1 MPLHIFTPF
10 SSLPNIECKVRRAEM
25 NTNKKTLRPAE
36 VVIFNH
42 EHFNN
47 NNNEFRSGSAK
58 DVELLQTTF
67 KKLKCGVTIIQDAT
81 VKQVRSTVKLLEQ
94 KNLEDHSALVV
105 VILSH
110 GQRHETI
117 AAYDGTYDL
126 NSDIIHP
133 ISRNNTLNGKPKIL
147 FIQACKGVREVTIL
161 KGMVS
166 SFPDLPC
173 NVLKCFSS
181 YEGFV
186 SYRWKDGTPFVRQL
200 CETLEESPHVDI
212 VTNMD
217 RVRLLVMQSTNNA
230 QVPSVTHSLRT
241 KYAFGDYI

>member
-1 MPLHIFTPF
+1 MFCIVPRVAYTTPKLPLLPPF
-10 SSLPNIECKVRRAEM
+10 QFSV
-25 NTNKKTLRPAE
+25 
-36 VVIFNH
+36 
-42 EHFNN
+42 
-47 NNNEFRSGSAK
+47 
-58 DVELLQTTF
+58 
-67 KKLKCGVTIIQDAT
+67 
-81 VKQVRSTVKLLEQ
+81 EQ
-94 KNLEDHSALVV
+94 KNLKDHSAIVV

-161 KGMVS
+161 KGMVIKLSSLEQILSLIQKFAQVS

-217 RVRLLVMQSTNNA
+217 RVRLLVMQST
-230 QVPSVTHSLRT
+230 
-241 KYAFGDYI
+241 K